1 MKRKM
6 VSAILCCSMVAGM
19 LAGCGSSSA
28 APAASEAGSEASEAP
43 AASAATSEATQDFS
57 GEELS
62 ILVSQDWMND
72 CWDDVIANFEE
83 THGF

>member
-1 MKRKM
+1 MAERGT
-6 VSAILCCSMVAGM
+6 LVADSNKKGEM
-19 LAGCGSSSA
+19 AVIRETVLKLLRAGGGA
-28 APAASEAGSEASEAP
+28 
-43 AASAATSEATQDFS
+43 FLS

>member
-6 VSAILCCSMVAGM
+6 ISAILCCSMVAGM

-28 APAASEAGSEASEAP
+28 APAASEAGSEAGEAP
-43 AASAATSEATQDFS
+43 AASAAASEATQDLS